1 MFLINIL
8 TEIELFP
15 CSNLIFVIIAF
26 FNRKNKCLVEQLRYH

>member
-26 FNRKNKCLVEQLRYH
+26 FQQEK